1 MRSMDSGSQEVTSW
15 FKNTAV
21 RLSGYA
27 DSLFLIPKL
36 LFYFENRSR
45 LGIIYRLY
53 SSYEANIVILDPV
66 KEKFMSIVKIFSD
79 STSDLPQGWK
89 ETYDIGIVPLYVVFQ
104 DGTYKDGV
112 DITPEEV
119 YRQVAANGALPKTA
133 APSPADF
140 MAAFSPVISS
150 GGDIVYIS
158 LSSSL
163 SSTYQNA
170 LLAAAEFPEGRI
182 QVVDSETLCGGIS
195 LLVMK
200 AARAAK
206 NGQSA
211 KEIAEMLVEYRG
223 RVETEFV
230 VDTLDYLYM
239 GGRCSGMQNFIG
251 SLLKIRPVL
260 RLIDGAIVPVSKVR
274 GKKEKAVEQMLQN
287 ALIHTDE
294 MDKELLIIAHT
305 LAEEDAKYLETALR
319 EQTDVQEIA
328 IIHAGCVIGS
338 HCGPATVGLMYM
350 R

>member
-1 MRSMDSGSQEVTSW
+1 
-15 FKNTAV
+15 
-21 RLSGYA
+21 
-27 DSLFLIPKL
+27 
-36 LFYFENRSR
+36 
-45 LGIIYRLY
+45 
-53 SSYEANIVILDPV
+53 
-66 KEKFMSIVKIFSD
+66 MSIVKIFSD

-89 ETYDIGIVPLYVVFQ
+89 DTYDIGIVPLYVVFE
-104 DGTYKDGV
+104 DATYKDGV

-119 YRQVAANGALPKTA
+119 YRRVAANGALPKTA

-140 MAAFSPVISS
+140 MAAFEPVISS

-170 LLAAAEFPEGRI
+170 LLAAGEFPEGRV
-182 QVVDSETLCGGIS
+182 QVVDSETLCGGIA

-200 AARAAK
+200 AARAAAK
-206 NGQSA
+206 GQSA
-211 KEIAEMLVEYRG
+211 PQIASMLKECRS

-260 RLIDGAIVPVSKVR
+260 RLIDGAIVPVGRIR
-274 GKKEKAVEQMLQN
+274 GKKEKAVEQMLQH
-287 ALIHTDE
+287 ALAHAGE
-294 MDKELLIIAHT
+294 MDKELLIVAHT
-305 LAEEDAKYLETALR
+305 LAEEDAKYLEKVLR
-319 EQTDVQEIA
+319 EQTEVSEIA
-328 IIHAGCVIGS
+328 VIRAGCVIGS

>member
-1 MRSMDSGSQEVTSW
+1 
-15 FKNTAV
+15 
-21 RLSGYA
+21 
-27 DSLFLIPKL
+27 
-36 LFYFENRSR
+36 
-45 LGIIYRLY
+45 
-53 SSYEANIVILDPV
+53 
-66 KEKFMSIVKIFSD
+66 MSIVKIFSD

-89 ETYDIGIVPLYVVFQ
+89 ETYDIGVVPLYVVFQ

-119 YRQVAANGALPKTA
+119 YRRVAANGALPKTA

-140 MAAFSPVISS
+140 ISAFQPVISS
-150 GGDIVYIS
+150 GGDVVYLS

-170 LLAAAEFPEGRI
+170 LLAAGEFPEGRV
-182 QVVDSETLCGGIS
+182 QVVDSQTLCGGIA

-200 AARAAK
+200 AVRAAAK
-206 NGQSA
+206 GHSSA
-211 KEIAEMLVEYRG
+211 EIAAMLEQCRE

-260 RLIDGAIVPVSKVR
+260 RMIDGAIVPVSKIR
-274 GKKEKAVEQMLQN
+274 GKKEKAVEQMLQH
-287 ALIHTDE
+287 ALANVSE
-294 MDKELLIIAHT
+294 MDRELLIVAHT
-305 LAEEDAKYLETALR
+305 LAEEDAKFLEKALR
-319 EQTDVQEIA
+319 EQTYVDEIA
-328 IIHAGCVIGS
+328 VIHAGCVIGS

>member
-1 MRSMDSGSQEVTSW
+1 
-15 FKNTAV
+15 
-21 RLSGYA
+21 
-27 DSLFLIPKL
+27 
-36 LFYFENRSR
+36 
-45 LGIIYRLY
+45 
-53 SSYEANIVILDPV
+53 
-66 KEKFMSIVKIFSD
+66 MSIVKIFSD

-89 ETYDIGIVPLYVVFQ
+89 NTYDIGIVPLYVVFQ

-119 YRQVAANGALPKTA
+119 YRRVAANGALPKTA

-140 MAAFSPVISS
+140 IAAFEPVVS
-150 GGDIVYIS
+150 GGGDVVYIS
-158 LSSSL
+158 LSSAL

-170 LLAAAEFPEGRI
+170 LLAAGEFPEGRVR
-182 QVVDSETLCGGIS
+182 VVDSETLCGGIA

-200 AARAAK
+200 AARAAAK
-206 NGQSA
+206 GHSSA
-211 KEIAEMLVEYRG
+211 EIASMLEQCRS

-287 ALIHTDE
+287 ALDNVDE
-294 MDKELLIIAHT
+294 IDQELLIIAHT
-305 LAEEDAKYLETALR
+305 LAEEDAAFLEQALR
-319 EQTDVQEIA
+319 KQTKVKEIA
-328 IIHAGCVIGS
+328 VINAGCVIGS

>member
-1 MRSMDSGSQEVTSW
+1 
-15 FKNTAV
+15 
-21 RLSGYA
+21 
-27 DSLFLIPKL
+27 
-36 LFYFENRSR
+36 
-45 LGIIYRLY
+45 
-53 SSYEANIVILDPV
+53 
-66 KEKFMSIVKIFSD
+66 MSIVKIFSD

-119 YRQVAANGALPKTA
+119 YSRVAVNGALPKTA

-140 MAAFSPVISS
+140 MAAFEPVISS

-158 LSSSL
+158 LSSAL

-170 LLAAAEFPEGRI
+170 LLAAGEFPEGRVR
-182 QVVDSETLCGGIS
+182 VVDSETLCGGIA

-200 AARAAK
+200 AARAA
-206 NGQSA
+206 A
-211 KEIAEMLVEYRG
+211 KGHSSTEIVAMLEACRS

-260 RLIDGAIVPVSKVR
+260 RLIDGAIVPVSKIR
-274 GKKEKAVEQMLQN
+274 GKKEKAVEQMLQH
-287 ALIHTDE
+287 ALVHAGEI
-294 MDKELLIIAHT
+294 DKELVIVAHT
-305 LAEEDAKYLETALR
+305 MAEEDAAYLVAELR
-319 EQTDVQEIA
+319 KQIQVDEIA
-328 IIHAGCVIGS
+328 VIHAGCVIGS
-338 HCGPATVGLMYM
+338 HCGPATVGLMYI

>member
-1 MRSMDSGSQEVTSW
+1 
-15 FKNTAV
+15 
-21 RLSGYA
+21 
-27 DSLFLIPKL
+27 
-36 LFYFENRSR
+36 
-45 LGIIYRLY
+45 
-53 SSYEANIVILDPV
+53 
-66 KEKFMSIVKIFSD
+66 MSNVKIFSD

-89 ETYDIGIVPLYVVFQ
+89 QTYDIGIVPLYVVFQ

-119 YRQVAANGALPKTA
+119 YRRVAANGALPKTA

-140 MAAFSPVISS
+140 IAAFEPVIAS
-150 GGDIVYIS
+150 GGDVVYIS
-158 LSSSL
+158 LSSAL

-170 LLAAAEFPEGRI
+170 LLAAGEFPEGRVR
-182 QVVDSETLCGGIS
+182 VVDSETLCGGIA

-200 AARAAK
+200 AARAA
-206 NGQSA
+206 A
-211 KEIAEMLVEYRG
+211 KGHSSIDITAMLEQCRS

-287 ALIHTDE
+287 ALANVSE
-294 MDKELLIIAHT
+294 MDQELLIVAHT
-305 LAEEDAKYLETALR
+305 LAEEDAKFLEKALR
-319 EQTDVQEIA
+319 EQTSVKEIA
-328 IIHAGCVIGS
+328 VINAGCVIGS